1 MANLVVK
8 IEKSGNRYNAW
19 DIDGNK
25 FTSKISISARKRAHK
40 KGMALE
46 QRVNKSGKNY
56 WWVVPMSEFEANSAP
71 IFHIN

>member
-25 FTSKISISARKRAHK
+25 FTSKLYISGVKLYTKRNEVY
-40 KGMALE
+40 L
-46 QRVNKSGKNY
+46 VNCPKAG
-56 WWVVPMSEFEANSAP
+56 
-71 IFHIN
+71 